1 MNISQDFS
9 LTASVWDGDKFLIE
23 AATAN
28 GSRQMKV
35 TAEVVRAYLNGTA
48 GPDTDRRVLPFRGF
62 IESGEISP
70 ASAAPVLP
78 LEVWFVR
85 SAARFAVAER
95 SSEPVSSSAP
105 PKLYDN
111 WASRSLYNDGLSPAA
126 GNLYVCQDDDRPYW
140 WTGAELRP
148 IVTDTT
154 GQVIADAIPLDEID
168 AIMAAASRPSS
179 SSPAKSPASTA
190 PAAEE
195 AAQAEEVEEAASQE
209 EAAPQEEAPAAV
221 AEPVADTTEEGTEE
235 GTEEV
240 AEPKA
245 AELIDTTLRSASLVD
260 TTLRSATIID
270 KSKRSA
276 TMIDKSKRS
285 ATIIDKSKR
294 SATIIDKSKRSAD
307 VTTVTPAAR
316 IITVG

>member
-70 ASAAPVLP
+70 SSAAPALP

-85 SAARFAVAER
+85 SSARFAVAER

-111 WASRSLYNDGLSPAA
+111 WGSRSLYNDGLSPAA
-126 GNLYVCQDDDRPYW
+126 GNLFVCQSDDRPYW

-195 AAQAEEVEEAASQE
+195 AA
-209 EAAPQEEAPAAV
+209 PQEEEPASV
-221 AEPVADTTEEGTEE
+221 AEPVAETTEAETTEDE
-235 GTEEV
+235 

>member
-62 IESGEISP
+62 MDSGEISP
-70 ASAAPVLP
+70 ASAAPALP

-168 AIMAAASRPSS
+168 AITAAASRPSS

-195 AAQAEEVEEAASQE
+195 AEEAKEAAS
-209 EAAPQEEAPAAV
+209 QEEAPAAV
-221 AEPVADTTEEGTEE
+221 AEPVAETTEEGTEE
-235 GTEEV
+235 EK
-240 AEPKA
+240 EPKA

-276 TMIDKSKRS
+276 T
-285 ATIIDKSKR
+285 
-294 SATIIDKSKRSAD
+294 IIDKSKRSAD
-307 VTTVTPAAR
+307 VTTVTPSAR

>member
-48 GPDTDRRVLPFRGF
+48 GPSSATDRRVLPFRGF
-62 IESGEISP
+62 MDSGEISP
-70 ASAAPVLP
+70 ASAATALP

-111 WASRSLYNDGLSPAA
+111 WGSRSLYNDGLSPAA

-168 AIMAAASRPSS
+168 AITAAASRPSS

-195 AAQAEEVEEAASQE
+195 AEEAKEAAS
-209 EAAPQEEAPAAV
+209 QEEAPAAV
-221 AEPVADTTEEGTEE
+221 AEPVAETTEEGTEE
-235 GTEEV
+235 E

-260 TTLRSATIID
+260 TTLRSATL
-270 KSKRSA
+270 
-276 TMIDKSKRS
+276 IDKSKRS

>member
-70 ASAAPVLP
+70 ASASTALQ

-179 SSPAKSPASTA
+179 SSPSKSPASTA

-195 AAQAEEVEEAASQE
+195 AAQAEEVEEAE
-209 EAAPQEEAPAAV
+209 EAAPQEEAPASV

-235 GTEEV
+235 E

-276 TMIDKSKRS
+276 T
-285 ATIIDKSKR
+285 IIDKSKH

-307 VTTVTPAAR
+307 VTTVTPSAR

>member
-70 ASAAPVLP
+70 SSAAPVLP

-85 SAARFAVAER
+85 SSARFAVAER
-95 SSEPVSSSAP
+95 SSSPVSSSAP

-168 AIMAAASRPSS
+168 AITAAASRPSS

-195 AAQAEEVEEAASQE
+195 ADQAEKVEEAEEAAS
-209 EAAPQEEAPAAV
+209 QEEAPAAV
-221 AEPVADTTEEGTEE
+221 AEPVAETTETEA
-235 GTEEV
+235 EEEEEKEK
-240 AEPKA
+240 EPKA

-260 TTLRSATIID
+260 TTLRSATL
-270 KSKRSA
+270 
-276 TMIDKSKRS
+276 IDKSKRS

>member
-62 IESGEISP
+62 MDSGEISP
-70 ASAAPVLP
+70 SSAATALP

-95 SSEPVSSSAP
+95 PSSPVSSSAP

-111 WASRSLYNDGLSPAA
+111 WEGRSLYNDGLSPAA
-126 GNLYVCQDDDRPYW
+126 GNLFVCQSDDRPYW

-168 AIMAAASRPSS
+168 AITAAASRPSS
-179 SSPAKSPASTA
+179 SSPAKSPASPA

-195 AAQAEEVEEAASQE
+195 AAQAEEGEEAEEAE
-209 EAAPQEEAPAAV
+209 EAAPQEEAPASV
-221 AEPVADTTEEGTEE
+221 AEPVAETTEEGTEE
-235 GTEEV
+235 E

-260 TTLRSATIID
+260 TTL
-270 KSKRSA
+270 
-276 TMIDKSKRS
+276 RS

>member
-48 GPDTDRRVLPFRGF
+48 GPSSATDRRVLPFRGF
-62 IESGEISP
+62 MDSGDISP
-70 ASAAPVLP
+70 ASAAPALP

-111 WASRSLYNDGLSPAA
+111 WEGRSLYNDGLSPAA
-126 GNLYVCQDDDRPYW
+126 GNLFVCQSDDRPYW

-168 AIMAAASRPSS
+168 AITAAASRPSS
-179 SSPAKSPASTA
+179 SSPAKSPASPA

-195 AAQAEEVEEAASQE
+195 ADQAEEVREAEEAEAAS
-209 EAAPQEEAPAAV
+209 QEEAPAAV
-221 AEPVADTTEEGTEE
+221 AEPIAETTEEETEE
-235 GTEEV
+235 EK
-240 AEPKA
+240 EPKA

-276 TMIDKSKRS
+276 T
-285 ATIIDKSKR
+285 IIDKSKR

-307 VTTVTPAAR
+307 VTTVTPSAR

>member
-1 MNISQDFS
+1 M
-9 LTASVWDGDKFLIE
+9 
-23 AATAN
+23 
-28 GSRQMKV
+28 
-35 TAEVVRAYLNGTA
+35 
-48 GPDTDRRVLPFRGF
+48 
-62 IESGEISP
+62 
-70 ASAAPVLP
+70 
-78 LEVWFVR
+78 WFVR

-111 WASRSLYNDGLSPAA
+111 WGSRSLYNDGLSPAA

-154 GQVIADAIPLDEID
+154 GQVIAEAIPLDEID
-168 AIMAAASRPSS
+168 AITAAASRPSS
-179 SSPAKSPASTA
+179 SSPAKSPASLS

-195 AAQAEEVEEAASQE
+195 AAQAEEIKEAEEAAF
-209 EAAPQEEAPAAV
+209 QEEAPAAV
-221 AEPVADTTEEGTEE
+221 AEPVAETTEEEK
-235 GTEEV
+235 
-240 AEPKA
+240 EPKA

-260 TTLRSATIID
+260 TTLRSATL
-270 KSKRSA
+270 
-276 TMIDKSKRS
+276 
-285 ATIIDKSKR
+285 IDKSKR

-307 VTTVTPAAR
+307 VTTVTPSAR

>member
-48 GPDTDRRVLPFRGF
+48 GPSSATDRRLLPFRGF
-62 IESGEISP
+62 MDSGKISP
-70 ASAAPVLP
+70 SSVSPARL

-95 SSEPVSSSAP
+95 SFEPVSSSAP

-111 WASRSLYNDGLSPAA
+111 WEDRSLYNDGLSPAA
-126 GNLYVCQDDDRPYW
+126 GNLFVCQSDDRPYW

-154 GQVIADAIPLDEID
+154 GQVIAIPLDEID
-168 AIMAAASRPSS
+168 AITAAASRPSS

-195 AAQAEEVEEAASQE
+195 AEEAKEAAS
-209 EAAPQEEAPAAV
+209 QEEAPAAV
-221 AEPVADTTEEGTEE
+221 AEPVAETTEEGTEE
-235 GTEEV
+235 RAEEE

-276 TMIDKSKRS
+276 
-285 ATIIDKSKR
+285 
-294 SATIIDKSKRSAD
+294 D
-307 VTTVTPAAR
+307 VTTVTPSAR

>member
-48 GPDTDRRVLPFRGF
+48 GPSSATDRRVLPFRGF
-62 IESGEISP
+62 MDSGEISP
-70 ASAAPVLP
+70 SSAAPVLP

-111 WASRSLYNDGLSPAA
+111 WEGRSLYNDGLSPAA
-126 GNLYVCQDDDRPYW
+126 GNLFVCQSDDRPYW

-168 AIMAAASRPSS
+168 AITAAASRPSS
-179 SSPAKSPASTA
+179 SSPAKSPASPA

-195 AAQAEEVEEAASQE
+195 AAQADEIEAAEDAEAASQE
-209 EAAPQEEAPAAV
+209 EASAAV
-221 AEPVADTTEEGTEE
+221 AASI
-235 GTEEV
+235 
-240 AEPKA
+240 AEPTAAEEEKELKA
-245 AELIDTTLRSASLVD
+245 AEIIDTTLRAASLVD
-260 TTLRSATIID
+260 TTLRSATLID

-276 TMIDKSKRS
+276 I
-285 ATIIDKSKR
+285 IIDKSKR

-307 VTTVTPAAR
+307 VTTVTPSAR

>member
-48 GPDTDRRVLPFRGF
+48 GPSSATDRRVLPFRGF
-62 IESGEISP
+62 IESGEISS
-70 ASAAPVLP
+70 ASAATALP

-85 SAARFAVAER
+85 SAGRFAVAER
-95 SSEPVSSSAP
+95 SSEPVSSSRP

-111 WASRSLYNDGLSPAA
+111 WEGRSLYNDGLSPAA

-140 WTGAELRP
+140 WTGAQLRP

-168 AIMAAASRPSS
+168 AITAAASRPSS

-195 AAQAEEVEEAASQE
+195 AEEAKEAAS
-209 EAAPQEEAPAAV
+209 QEEAPAAV
-221 AEPVADTTEEGTEE
+221 AEPVAETTEEGTEE
-235 GTEEV
+235 E

-260 TTLRSATIID
+260 TTLRSATI
-270 KSKRSA
+270 
-276 TMIDKSKRS
+276 IDKSKRS

>member
-48 GPDTDRRVLPFRGF
+48 GPSSATDRRVLPFRGF
-62 IESGEISP
+62 MDSGEISP
-70 ASAAPVLP
+70 SSAATALP

-95 SSEPVSSSAP
+95 SSSPVSSSAP

-111 WASRSLYNDGLSPAA
+111 WEGRNLYNDGLSPAA
-126 GNLYVCQDDDRPYW
+126 GNLFVCQSDDRPYW

-154 GQVIADAIPLDEID
+154 GTVIADAIPLDEID
-168 AIMAAASRPSS
+168 AITAAASRPSS
-179 SSPAKSPASTA
+179 SSPAKSPASPS

-195 AAQAEEVEEAASQE
+195 TAQAEEVEEAASQE
-209 EAAPQEEAPAAV
+209 EAPAAV
-221 AEPVADTTEEGTEE
+221 AEPVAETTEEEK
-235 GTEEV
+235 
-240 AEPKA
+240 EPKA

-276 TMIDKSKRS
+276 T
-285 ATIIDKSKR
+285 IIDKSKR

-307 VTTVTPAAR
+307 VTTVTPSAR

>member
-48 GPDTDRRVLPFRGF
+48 GPSSATDRRVLPFRGF
-62 IESGEISP
+62 MDSGEISP
-70 ASAAPVLP
+70 ASASPALP

-95 SSEPVSSSAP
+95 SSDPVSSSAP

-111 WASRSLYNDGLSPAA
+111 WGSRSLYNDGLSPAA
-126 GNLYVCQDDDRPYW
+126 GNLFVCQSDDRPYW

-168 AIMAAASRPSS
+168 AITAAASRPSS
-179 SSPAKSPASTA
+179 SSPAKSPASPT

-195 AAQAEEVEEAASQE
+195 AAS
-209 EAAPQEEAPAAV
+209 QEEAPAAV
-221 AEPVADTTEEGTEE
+221 AEAEEEE
-235 GTEEV
+235 EE
-240 AEPKA
+240 EPKA

-276 TMIDKSKRS
+276 T
-285 ATIIDKSKR
+285 IIDKSKH

-307 VTTVTPAAR
+307 VTTVTPSAR

>member
-9 LTASVWDGDKFLIE
+9 LTASVWDCDKFLIE

-35 TAEVVRAYLNGTA
+35 TAEVVRAYLNGAA
-48 GPDTDRRVLPFRGF
+48 GPSSATDRRVLPFRGF
-62 IESGEISP
+62 MDSGEISP
-70 ASAAPVLP
+70 SSAATALP

-95 SSEPVSSSAP
+95 SSSPVSSSAP

-111 WASRSLYNDGLSPAA
+111 WEGRSLYNDGLSPAA

-168 AIMAAASRPSS
+168 AITAAASRPSS
-179 SSPAKSPASTA
+179 SSPAKSPASLS

-195 AAQAEEVEEAASQE
+195 AAQADGIEAASQE
-209 EAAPQEEAPAAV
+209 EAPA
-221 AEPVADTTEEGTEE
+221 AEPVAETTETE
-235 GTEEV
+235 TEAEK
-240 AEPKA
+240 EPKA

-276 TMIDKSKRS
+276 TIIDKSKHS
-285 ATIIDKSKR
+285 ATIIDN
-294 SATIIDKSKRSAD
+294 SKRSAD
-307 VTTVTPAAR
+307 VTTVTPSAR

>member
-70 ASAAPVLP
+70 ASASPALP
-78 LEVWFVR
+78 LEIWFVR

-95 SSEPVSSSAP
+95 SSEPVTSSAP

-111 WASRSLYNDGLSPAA
+111 WGSRSLYNDGLSPAS

-195 AAQAEEVEEAASQE
+195 AA
-209 EAAPQEEAPAAV
+209 PQEEEPASV
-221 AEPVADTTEEGTEE
+221 AEPVAETTEAETTEAE
-235 GTEEV
+235 TTEAETTEAETTEDE

-245 AELIDTTLRSASLVD
+245 AELID

-294 SATIIDKSKRSAD
+294 SATIIDKSKRSATIIDKSKRSAD

>member
-70 ASAAPVLP
+70 SSAAPVLP

-85 SAARFAVAER
+85 SSARFAVAER
-95 SSEPVSSSAP
+95 SSSPVSSSAP

-126 GNLYVCQDDDRPYW
+126 GNLYVCQSDDRPYW

-168 AIMAAASRPSS
+168 AITAAASRPSS
-179 SSPAKSPASTA
+179 SSPAKSPASPA

-195 AAQAEEVEEAASQE
+195 AAQAEEVEEAE
-209 EAAPQEEAPAAV
+209 EAASQEEAPAAV
-221 AEPVADTTEEGTEE
+221 AEPVAETTEAEAEE
-235 GTEEV
+235 EEEK
-240 AEPKA
+240 EPKA

-276 TMIDKSKRS
+276 T
-285 ATIIDKSKR
+285 IIDKSKH

-307 VTTVTPAAR
+307 VTTVTPSAR

>member
-1 MNISQDFS
+1 MNISKDFS

-48 GPDTDRRVLPFRGF
+48 GPSSATDRRVLPFRGF
-62 IESGEISP
+62 MDSGEISP
-70 ASAAPVLP
+70 ASAATALP

-95 SSEPVSSSAP
+95 SSSPVSSSAP

-111 WASRSLYNDGLSPAA
+111 WEGRSLYNDGLSPAA
-126 GNLYVCQDDDRPYW
+126 GNLFVCQSDDRPYW

-168 AIMAAASRPSS
+168 AITAAASRPSS
-179 SSPAKSPASTA
+179 SSPAKSPASPT

-195 AAQAEEVEEAASQE
+195 AAS
-209 EAAPQEEAPAAV
+209 QEEAPAAV
-221 AEPVADTTEEGTEE
+221 AETTEEEK
-235 GTEEV
+235 
-240 AEPKA
+240 EPKA

-270 KSKRSA
+270 KSKH
-276 TMIDKSKRS
+276 
-285 ATIIDKSKR
+285 

-307 VTTVTPAAR
+307 VTTVTPSAR

>member
-48 GPDTDRRVLPFRGF
+48 GPSSATDRRVLPFRGF
-62 IESGEISP
+62 MDSGEISP
-70 ASAAPVLP
+70 SSAATALP

-111 WASRSLYNDGLSPAA
+111 WGSRSLYNDGLSPAA

-168 AIMAAASRPSS
+168 AITAAASRPSS
-179 SSPAKSPASTA
+179 SSPAKSPASPA

-195 AAQAEEVEEAASQE
+195 ADQAEEVKEAEEAEAAS
-209 EAAPQEEAPAAV
+209 QEEAPAAV
-221 AEPVADTTEEGTEE
+221 AEPIAETTEEETEE
-235 GTEEV
+235 EK
-240 AEPKA
+240 EPKA

-276 TMIDKSKRS
+276 T
-285 ATIIDKSKR
+285 IIDKSKR

-307 VTTVTPAAR
+307 VTTVTPSAR

>member
-70 ASAAPVLP
+70 SSAAPVLP

-111 WASRSLYNDGLSPAA
+111 WEGRSLYNDGLSPAA
-126 GNLYVCQDDDRPYW
+126 GNLFVCQDDDRPYW

-168 AIMAAASRPSS
+168 AITAAASRPSS
-179 SSPAKSPASTA
+179 SSPAKSPASLS
-190 PAAEE
+190 PAAEVADQAEKVEEAEE
-195 AAQAEEVEEAASQE
+195 AAS
-209 EAAPQEEAPAAV
+209 QEEAPAAV
-221 AEPVADTTEEGTEE
+221 AEPVAETTEAEE
-235 GTEEV
+235 EEEKEK
-240 AEPKA
+240 EPKA

-260 TTLRSATIID
+260 TTLRSATL
-270 KSKRSA
+270 
-276 TMIDKSKRS
+276 
-285 ATIIDKSKR
+285 IDKSKR

-307 VTTVTPAAR
+307 VTTVTPSAR

>member
-70 ASAAPVLP
+70 SSAAPVLP

-95 SSEPVSSSAP
+95 SSDPVSSSAP

-111 WASRSLYNDGLSPAA
+111 WASRSLYNDGLTPAA

-168 AIMAAASRPSS
+168 AITAAASRPSS

-190 PAAEE
+190 AAEE
-195 AAQAEEVEEAASQE
+195 AVQAEEVEEAEEAASQE
-209 EAAPQEEAPAAV
+209 EEAPAAV
-221 AEPVADTTEEGTEE
+221 AEPVAETTEKGTE
-235 GTEEV
+235 T
-240 AEPKA
+240 EPKA

-294 SATIIDKSKRSAD
+294 SAD

>member
-70 ASAAPVLP
+70 SSAAPVLP

-85 SAARFAVAER
+85 SSARFAVAER
-95 SSEPVSSSAP
+95 SSSPVSSSAP

-111 WASRSLYNDGLSPAA
+111 WASRSLYNDGLTPAA

-190 PAAEE
+190 PAEK
-195 AAQAEEVEEAASQE
+195 AAQAEEVEEAEEAAFQE
-209 EAAPQEEAPAAV
+209 EAAPQEEAPASV
-221 AEPVADTTEEGTEE
+221 AEPVAETTEEGTEE
-235 GTEEV
+235 E

-260 TTLRSATIID
+260 TTL
-270 KSKRSA
+270 
-276 TMIDKSKRS
+276 RS

>member
-48 GPDTDRRVLPFRGF
+48 GPSSATDRRVLPFRGF
-62 IESGEISP
+62 MDSGEISP
-70 ASAAPVLP
+70 SSAATALP

-95 SSEPVSSSAP
+95 SSTPVSSSAP

-111 WASRSLYNDGLSPAA
+111 WEGRSLYNDGLSPAA
-126 GNLYVCQDDDRPYW
+126 GNLFVCQSDDRPYW

-168 AIMAAASRPSS
+168 AITAAASRPSS
-179 SSPAKSPASTA
+179 SSPAKSPASPT

-195 AAQAEEVEEAASQE
+195 AAS
-209 EAAPQEEAPAAV
+209 QEEAPAAV
-221 AEPVADTTEEGTEE
+221 AETTEEEK
-235 GTEEV
+235 
-240 AEPKA
+240 EPKA

-276 TMIDKSKRS
+276 TLIDKSKHS
-285 ATIIDKSKR
+285 ATIIDN
-294 SATIIDKSKRSAD
+294 SKRSAD
-307 VTTVTPAAR
+307 VTAVTPSAR

>member
-48 GPDTDRRVLPFRGF
+48 GPSSATDRRVLPFRGF
-62 IESGEISP
+62 MDSGEISP
-70 ASAAPVLP
+70 SSAATALP

-111 WASRSLYNDGLSPAA
+111 WEGRSLYNDGLSPAA
-126 GNLYVCQDDDRPYW
+126 GNLFVCQSDDRPYW
-140 WTGAELRP
+140 WTGAQLRP

-168 AIMAAASRPSS
+168 AITAAASRPSS

-195 AAQAEEVEEAASQE
+195 AEEAKEATSQE
-209 EAAPQEEAPAAV
+209 EAASQEEAPAAV
-221 AEPVADTTEEGTEE
+221 AEPVAETTEEGTEE
-235 GTEEV
+235 RTEEE

-260 TTLRSATIID
+260 TTLRSATI
-270 KSKRSA
+270 
-276 TMIDKSKRS
+276 IDKSKRS

>member
-48 GPDTDRRVLPFRGF
+48 GPSSATDRRVLPFRGF
-62 IESGEISP
+62 MDSGEISP
-70 ASAAPVLP
+70 ASAATALP

-95 SSEPVSSSAP
+95 SSSPVSSSAP

-111 WASRSLYNDGLSPAA
+111 WEGRSLYNDGLSPAA
-126 GNLYVCQDDDRPYW
+126 GNLYVCQSDDRPYW

-154 GQVIADAIPLDEID
+154 GTVIADAIPLDEID
-168 AIMAAASRPSS
+168 AITAAASRPSS

-195 AAQAEEVEEAASQE
+195 AA
-209 EAAPQEEAPAAV
+209 PQEEAPASV
-221 AEPVADTTEEGTEE
+221 AEPVAETTEEWTEE
-235 GTEEV
+235 E

-276 TMIDKSKRS
+276 T
-285 ATIIDKSKR
+285 IIDKSKR

-307 VTTVTPAAR
+307 VTTVTPSAR

>member
-48 GPDTDRRVLPFRGF
+48 GPSSATDRRVLPFRGF
-62 IESGEISP
+62 MDSGEISP
-70 ASAAPVLP
+70 SSAAPVLP

-95 SSEPVSSSAP
+95 SSSPVSSSAP

-168 AIMAAASRPSS
+168 AITAAASRPSS
-179 SSPAKSPASTA
+179 SSPAKSPASPA

-195 AAQAEEVEEAASQE
+195 AAQADGIEAAEDAEAAEAAS
-209 EAAPQEEAPAAV
+209 QEEAPAAV
-221 AEPVADTTEEGTEE
+221 AEPVAETTEEE
-235 GTEEV
+235 

-276 TMIDKSKRS
+276 T
-285 ATIIDKSKR
+285 IIDKSKR

-307 VTTVTPAAR
+307 VTTATPSAR

>member
-70 ASAAPVLP
+70 SSAAPVLP

-95 SSEPVSSSAP
+95 SSDPVSSSAP

-111 WASRSLYNDGLSPAA
+111 WASRSIYNDGLTPAA

-168 AIMAAASRPSS
+168 AITAAASRPSS

-195 AAQAEEVEEAASQE
+195 VEEAEEAEEAASQE
-209 EAAPQEEAPAAV
+209 EEAPQEEAPAAV
-221 AEPVADTTEEGTEE
+221 AEPIAETTEAETTEPE
-235 GTEEV
+235 

-276 TMIDKSKRS
+276 T
-285 ATIIDKSKR
+285 IIDKSKR

-307 VTTVTPAAR
+307 VTTVTPSAR

>member
-48 GPDTDRRVLPFRGF
+48 GPSSATDRRVLPFRGF
-62 IESGEISP
+62 MDSGEISP
-70 ASAAPVLP
+70 SSAATALP

-95 SSEPVSSSAP
+95 SSSPVSSSAP

-111 WASRSLYNDGLSPAA
+111 WEGRSLYNDGLSPAA
-126 GNLYVCQDDDRPYW
+126 GNLFVCQSDDRPYW

-168 AIMAAASRPSS
+168 AITAAASRPSS
-179 SSPAKSPASTA
+179 SSPAKSPASPT

-195 AAQAEEVEEAASQE
+195 AAS
-209 EAAPQEEAPAAV
+209 QEEAPAAV
-221 AEPVADTTEEGTEE
+221 AETTEEEK
-235 GTEEV
+235 
-240 AEPKA
+240 EPKA

-260 TTLRSATIID
+260 TTLRSATLID

-276 TMIDKSKRS
+276 TIIDKSKRS

-307 VTTVTPAAR
+307 VTTVTPSAR

>member
-1 MNISQDFS
+1 M
-9 LTASVWDGDKFLIE
+9 
-23 AATAN
+23 
-28 GSRQMKV
+28 
-35 TAEVVRAYLNGTA
+35 
-48 GPDTDRRVLPFRGF
+48 
-62 IESGEISP
+62 
-70 ASAAPVLP
+70 
-78 LEVWFVR
+78 
-85 SAARFAVAER
+85 AER

-111 WASRSLYNDGLSPAA
+111 WEGRSLYNDGLSPAA
-126 GNLYVCQDDDRPYW
+126 GNLFVCQSDDRPYW

-168 AIMAAASRPSS
+168 AITAASRPSS

-195 AAQAEEVEEAASQE
+195 AEEAKEATSQE
-209 EAAPQEEAPAAV
+209 EAASQEEAPAAV
-221 AEPVADTTEEGTEE
+221 AEPVAETTEEGTEE
-235 GTEEV
+235 RTEEE

-276 TMIDKSKRS
+276 
-285 ATIIDKSKR
+285 
-294 SATIIDKSKRSAD
+294 D

>member
-70 ASAAPVLP
+70 ASASTALQ

-179 SSPAKSPASTA
+179 SSPSKSPASTA

-195 AAQAEEVEEAASQE
+195 AAQAEEGEEAE
-209 EAAPQEEAPAAV
+209 EAAPQEEAPASV

-235 GTEEV
+235 E

-260 TTLRSATIID
+260 TTL
-270 KSKRSA
+270 
-276 TMIDKSKRS
+276 RS

>member
-48 GPDTDRRVLPFRGF
+48 GPSSTTDRRVLPFRGF
-62 IESGEISP
+62 MDSGEISP
-70 ASAAPVLP
+70 SSAATALP

-85 SAARFAVAER
+85 SAARFAVTER

-111 WASRSLYNDGLSPAA
+111 WEGRSLYNDGLSPAA
-126 GNLYVCQDDDRPYW
+126 GNLYVCQSDDRPYW
-140 WTGAELRP
+140 WTGAQLRP

-168 AIMAAASRPSS
+168 AITAAASRPSS

-195 AAQAEEVEEAASQE
+195 AEEAKEAAS
-209 EAAPQEEAPAAV
+209 QEEAPAAV
-221 AEPVADTTEEGTEE
+221 AEPVAETTEEGTEE
-235 GTEEV
+235 D

-260 TTLRSATIID
+260 TTLRSATI
-270 KSKRSA
+270 
-276 TMIDKSKRS
+276 IDKSKRS

>member
-62 IESGEISP
+62 MDSGEISP
-70 ASAAPVLP
+70 SSAATALP

-85 SAARFAVAER
+85 SSARFAVAER
-95 SSEPVSSSAP
+95 SSSPVSSSAP

-126 GNLYVCQDDDRPYW
+126 GNLFVCQSDDRPYW

-168 AIMAAASRPSS
+168 AITAAASRPSS

-195 AAQAEEVEEAASQE
+195 AAQAEEVEDAEAAE
-209 EAAPQEEAPAAV
+209 EASQEEAPAAV
-221 AEPVADTTEEGTEE
+221 AEPVAETTEEGTEE
-235 GTEEV
+235 GTEEE

-276 TMIDKSKRS
+276 T
-285 ATIIDKSKR
+285 IIDKSKR

-307 VTTVTPAAR
+307 VTTVTPSAR

>member
-48 GPDTDRRVLPFRGF
+48 GPSSATDRRVLPFRGF
-62 IESGEISP
+62 MDSGEISP
-70 ASAAPVLP
+70 ASAAPTLP

-85 SAARFAVAER
+85 SAGRFAVAER
-95 SSEPVSSSAP
+95 SSEPVSSSRP

-111 WASRSLYNDGLSPAA
+111 WEGRSLYNDGLSPAA

-140 WTGAELRP
+140 WTGAQLRP

-168 AIMAAASRPSS
+168 AITAAASRPSS

-195 AAQAEEVEEAASQE
+195 AEEAKEAAS
-209 EAAPQEEAPAAV
+209 QEEAPAAV
-221 AEPVADTTEEGTEE
+221 AEPVAETTEEGTEE
-235 GTEEV
+235 E

-260 TTLRSATIID
+260 TTLRSATI
-270 KSKRSA
+270 
-276 TMIDKSKRS
+276 IDKSKRS

>member
-48 GPDTDRRVLPFRGF
+48 GPSSATDRRVLPFRGF
-62 IESGEISP
+62 MDSGEISP
-70 ASAAPVLP
+70 SSAATALP

-111 WASRSLYNDGLSPAA
+111 WEGRSLYNDGLSPAA
-126 GNLYVCQDDDRPYW
+126 GNLFVCQSDDRPYW

-168 AIMAAASRPSS
+168 AITAAASRPSF
-179 SSPAKSPASTA
+179 SSPAKSPASPT

-195 AAQAEEVEEAASQE
+195 AAS
-209 EAAPQEEAPAAV
+209 QEEAPAAV
-221 AEPVADTTEEGTEE
+221 AEAEAEEEE
-235 GTEEV
+235 EK
-240 AEPKA
+240 EPKA

-276 TMIDKSKRS
+276 T
-285 ATIIDKSKR
+285 IIDKSKH

-307 VTTVTPAAR
+307 VTTVTSSAR

>member
-48 GPDTDRRVLPFRGF
+48 GPSSATDRRVLPFRGF
-62 IESGEISP
+62 IESGEISS
-70 ASAAPVLP
+70 ASAATALP

-85 SAARFAVAER
+85 SAGRFAVAER
-95 SSEPVSSSAP
+95 SSEPVSSSRP

-111 WASRSLYNDGLSPAA
+111 WEGRSLYNDGLSPAA

-140 WTGAELRP
+140 WTGAQLRP

-168 AIMAAASRPSS
+168 AITAAASRPSS
-179 SSPAKSPASTA
+179 SSPAKSPASLS

-209 EAAPQEEAPAAV
+209 EAATQEEAPAAV
-221 AEPVADTTEEGTEE
+221 AEPVAETTEEGTEE
-235 GTEEV
+235 E

-260 TTLRSATIID
+260 TTLRSATI
-270 KSKRSA
+270 
-276 TMIDKSKRS
+276 IDKSKRS

>member
-48 GPDTDRRVLPFRGF
+48 GPSSATDRRVLPFRGF
-62 IESGEISP
+62 MDSGEISP
-70 ASAAPVLP
+70 ASASPALP

-95 SSEPVSSSAP
+95 SSSPVSSSAP

-111 WASRSLYNDGLSPAA
+111 WEGRSLYNDGLSPAA
-126 GNLYVCQDDDRPYW
+126 GNLFVCQSDDRPYW

-168 AIMAAASRPSS
+168 AITAAASRPSS

-195 AAQAEEVEEAASQE
+195 AEEAKEAAS
-209 EAAPQEEAPAAV
+209 QEEAPAAV
-221 AEPVADTTEEGTEE
+221 AEPVAETTEEGTEE
-235 GTEEV
+235 E

-260 TTLRSATIID
+260 TTLRSATL
-270 KSKRSA
+270 
-276 TMIDKSKRS
+276 IDKSKRS

>member
-62 IESGEISP
+62 MDSGEISP
-70 ASAAPVLP
+70 ASAAPALP

-111 WASRSLYNDGLSPAA
+111 WEGRSLYNDGLSPAA
-126 GNLYVCQDDDRPYW
+126 GNLFVCQSDDRPYW

-168 AIMAAASRPSS
+168 AITAAASRPSS
-179 SSPAKSPASTA
+179 SSPAKSPASPA

-195 AAQAEEVEEAASQE
+195 ADQAEEVKEAEEAEAAS
-209 EAAPQEEAPAAV
+209 QEEAPAAV
-221 AEPVADTTEEGTEE
+221 AEPIAETTEEETEE
-235 GTEEV
+235 EK
-240 AEPKA
+240 EPKA

-276 TMIDKSKRS
+276 T
-285 ATIIDKSKR
+285 IIDKSKR

-307 VTTVTPAAR
+307 VTTVTPSAR

>member
-62 IESGEISP
+62 MDSGEISP
-70 ASAAPVLP
+70 SSAAPALP

-111 WASRSLYNDGLSPAA
+111 WEGRSLYNDGLSPAA
-126 GNLYVCQDDDRPYW
+126 GNLFVCQSDDRPYW

-168 AIMAAASRPSS
+168 AITAAASRPSS
-179 SSPAKSPASTA
+179 SSPAKSPASPA

-195 AAQAEEVEEAASQE
+195 ADQAEEVKEAEEAEAAS
-209 EAAPQEEAPAAV
+209 QEEAPAAV
-221 AEPVADTTEEGTEE
+221 AEPVAETTEAEAEE
-235 GTEEV
+235 EK
-240 AEPKA
+240 EPKA

-276 TMIDKSKRS
+276 T
-285 ATIIDKSKR
+285 IIDKSKR

-307 VTTVTPAAR
+307 VTTVTPSAR

>member
-70 ASAAPVLP
+70 SSAAPVLP

-95 SSEPVSSSAP
+95 SSSPVSSSAP

-111 WASRSLYNDGLSPAA
+111 WEGRSLYNDGLSPAA

-168 AIMAAASRPSS
+168 AITAAASRPSS
-179 SSPAKSPASTA
+179 SSPAKSPASPA

-195 AAQAEEVEEAASQE
+195 ADQAEEVKEAEEAEAAS
-209 EAAPQEEAPAAV
+209 QEEAPAAV
-221 AEPVADTTEEGTEE
+221 AEPIAETTEEETEE
-235 GTEEV
+235 EK
-240 AEPKA
+240 EPKA

-276 TMIDKSKRS
+276 T
-285 ATIIDKSKR
+285 IIDKSKR

-307 VTTVTPAAR
+307 VTTVTPSAR

>member
-70 ASAAPVLP
+70 SSAAPVLP

-85 SAARFAVAER
+85 SSARFAVAER

-168 AIMAAASRPSS
+168 AITAAASRPSS

-195 AAQAEEVEEAASQE
+195 AEEAEAASQE
-209 EAAPQEEAPAAV
+209 EEPASV
-221 AEPVADTTEEGTEE
+221 AEPVAETTEEGTE
-235 GTEEV
+235 TE

-294 SATIIDKSKRSAD
+294 SAD